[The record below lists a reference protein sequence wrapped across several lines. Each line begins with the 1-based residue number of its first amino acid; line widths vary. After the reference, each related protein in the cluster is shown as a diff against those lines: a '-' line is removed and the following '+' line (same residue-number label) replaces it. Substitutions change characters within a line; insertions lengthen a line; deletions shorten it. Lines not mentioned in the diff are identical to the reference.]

1 MYDFE
6 HMDKRLIIYANTFLV
21 ANRLQTVMDAELEEV
36 TSKQWLAIIMLGAF
50 EEPPTL
56 KQMAQM
62 CSASHQNTKQIM
74 LKLHQKGYVNMV
86 KDEKDGRAMR
96 IIPLAKIQ
104 ELSAKYEE
112 RSKRFIEEMF
122 SDLTEEEIAV
132 MCKAQFKLYDRLEQ
146 ISRASSKSSEK
157 E

>member
-6 HMDKRLIIYANTFLV
+6 HMDKRLIVYANTFLV
-21 ANRLQTVMDAELEEV
+21 ANRLQAVMDVELEEI

-62 CSASHQNTKQIM
+62 CSVSHQNTKQIM
-74 LKLHQKGYVNMV
+74 LKLHQKGYVDIV

-96 IIPLAKIQ
+96 IMPLPKIQ
-104 ELSAKYEE
+104 ELNVKYDE

-122 SDLTEEEIAV
+122 SDLTEEEITV
-132 MCKAQFKLYDRLEQ
+132 MCRAQFKIYDRLEQ
-146 ISRASSKSSEK
+146 IRKASTKK
-157 E
+157 

>member
-104 ELSAKYEE
+104 ELNAKYEE
-112 RSKRFIEEMF
+112 RSKKFIEEMF

-146 ISRASSKSSEK
+146 ISRESSKSSEK

>member
-21 ANRLQTVMDAELEEV
+21 ANRLQTVMDAELEEI

-50 EEPPTL
+50 DEPPTL

-62 CSASHQNTKQIM
+62 CNASHQNTKQIV
-74 LKLHQKGYVNMV
+74 LKLHQKGYVDIV

-96 IIPLAKIQ
+96 IVPLPKIQ
-104 ELSAKYEE
+104 ELNVKYDE

-122 SDLTEEEIAV
+122 SDLTEEEITV
-132 MCKAQFKLYDRLEQ
+132 MCRAQFKIYDRLEQ
-146 ISRASSKSSEK
+146 IRKASTKN
-157 E
+157 

>member
-86 KDEKDGRAMR
+86 KDKKDGRAMR

-104 ELSAKYEE
+104 ELNAKYEE
-112 RSKRFIEEMF
+112 RSKKFIEEMF

>member
-104 ELSAKYEE
+104 ELNAKYEE

-146 ISRASSKSSEK
+146 ISRESSKSSEK

>member
-86 KDEKDGRAMR
+86 KDKKDGRAMR

-104 ELSAKYEE
+104 ELNAKYEE
-112 RSKRFIEEMF
+112 RSKKFIEEMF

-146 ISRASSKSSEK
+146 ISRESSKS
-157 E
+157 

>member
-86 KDEKDGRAMR
+86 KDEKDRRAMR

-104 ELSAKYEE
+104 ELNAKYEE
-112 RSKRFIEEMF
+112 RSKKFIEEMF